1 VGSGSVS
8 PVVSF
13 LKGNAADYAL
23 TSTNATWSIT
33 ALPVTLTAGSYTG
46 TFDGVSHALSACGST
61 SPALVTCTNNPAGPV
76 GPGVGSATVS
86 PTTVYGMGSSVDYLF
101 TPKNGSWSITKAQ
114 SAFSGLTNQSIT
126 YGTSSITLSG
136 VISAGSVYPPSG
148 ETVSIV
154 INGSMV
160 QAPIG
165 SNGMFSMTID
175 SHAIPVSANLYTVT
189 YNYAGDA
196 NFLSAP
202 MASTTLS
209 VKYANIGVC
218 DGDLGHTILQPIN
231 PNGTS
236 VFNSKSTSPAKFRV
250 CDANGVSVGTPGVVK
265 TFVLYQI
272 VNGTTTTVNES
283 VDSTTPDTTFR
294 WDPSAQQWIFN
305 ISNKNLGP
313 ANQTYFFLITLND
326 GTAIPFSYG
335 LK

>member
-1 VGSGSVS
+1 
-8 PVVSF
+8 
-13 LKGNAADYAL
+13 
-23 TSTNATWSIT
+23 
-33 ALPVTLTAGSYTG
+33 
-46 TFDGVSHALSACGST
+46 
-61 SPALVTCTNNPAGPV
+61 
-76 GPGVGSATVS
+76 
-86 PTTVYGMGSSVDYLF
+86 MGSSVDYLF

-250 CDANGVSVGTPGVVK
+250 CDAKGVSVGTPGVVK

>member
-1 VGSGSVS
+1 MRSHTYIGRHRFVLRVNL
-8 PVVSF
+8 PH
-13 LKGNAADYAL
+13 LKRGR
-23 TSTNATWSIT
+23 SKI
-33 ALPVTLTAGSYTG
+33 
-46 TFDGVSHALSACGST
+46 
-61 SPALVTCTNNPAGPV
+61 
-76 GPGVGSATVS
+76 
-86 PTTVYGMGSSVDYLF
+86 
-101 TPKNGSWSITKAQ
+101 
-114 SAFSGLTNQSIT
+114 SAFESLSRIHNADDRVVLAYRDIGLDTTRLRI
-126 YGTSSITLSG
+126 
-136 VISAGSVYPPSG
+136 
-148 ETVSIV
+148 
-154 INGSMV
+154 
-160 QAPIG
+160 
-165 SNGMFSMTID
+165 TID
-175 SHAIPVSANLYTVT
+175 SHAIPVSASLYAVT

-209 VKYANIGVC
+209 VKYASVGVC
-218 DGDLGHTILQPIN
+218 GGDLGHTILQPIN

-272 VNGTTTTVNES
+272 ANGTTTTVNES

-326 GTAIPFSYG
+326 GTTIPFSYG